1 MCFWIKN
8 NFYDDKK
15 FGLYDR
21 LFVLSQNYPTEYV
34 KIVKNP
40 GFFPKFLKFKFFL
53 GFIFVLAFLCLKHNY

>member
-15 FGLYDR
+15 FSLYDR

-40 GFFPKFLKFKFFL
+40 DFFSKVSK
-53 GFIFVLAFLCLKHNY
+53 I